1 MNYTHNDEFRTQSK
15 IYSPHTSRKENLPF
29 EHKIFTRGAEKS
41 IGSREAKKSCLSSSK
56 ISSWAEA
63 MTSGGAGEMSSNL
76 YRNRETLEPQTSTY
90 KRNKSSRSNASTKRK
105 RKKHHLSIGQ
115 PLEKQKTIDNTN
127 KKNFT
132 NQLIT
137 LIQKLHSPKNN
148 KSHNHSH
155 SEVYSQG
162 VKKIV
167 RSKNGQHY
175 KAAK

>member
-1 MNYTHNDEFRTQSK
+1 
-15 IYSPHTSRKENLPF
+15 
-29 EHKIFTRGAEKS
+29 
-41 IGSREAKKSCLSSSK
+41 
-56 ISSWAEA
+56 
-63 MTSGGAGEMSSNL
+63 MSSNL
-76 YRNRETLEPQTSTY
+76 YRNRETMDPQTSTY
-90 KRNKSSRSNASTKRK
+90 KKNKSSRSNASTKRK

-132 NQLIT
+132 NQLIS

-175 KAAK
+175 KASNKSSMHTRSNTTENGQKVRKKVHQLQDYSNVFKTITLDTQ